1 MSEQSQGTWL
11 TQEAYDRLSAELEPF
26 GKYVLSL
33 LMLAG
38 RIGPIGLAAALAL
51 RQRNLLYT
59 LPEERPIIG

>member
-1 MSEQSQGTWL
+1 
-11 TQEAYDRLSAELEPF
+11 
-26 GKYVLSL
+26 VLSL